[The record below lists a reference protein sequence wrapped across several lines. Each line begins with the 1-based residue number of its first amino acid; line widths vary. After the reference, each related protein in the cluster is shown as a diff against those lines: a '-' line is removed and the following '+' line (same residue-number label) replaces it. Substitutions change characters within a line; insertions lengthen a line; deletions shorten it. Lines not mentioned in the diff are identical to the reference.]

1 MTTTTLYDVD
11 FFAWTKEQ
19 AKLLRQEE
27 YGRLDITNLVEEIE
41 DMGKSQQRQL
51 YSRLV
56 VLMTHL
62 LKWQFQPGKQSRSWQ
77 ATIRVQRRRLQR
89 LLDQNP
95 SLRAQLDQTI
105 VEAYADAIDE
115 VWAETGLD
123 VETFPSACPY
133 TSAEILADTFFPS
146 DNP

>member
-1 MTTTTLYDVD
+1 MATTLYDVD
-11 FFAWTKEQ
+11 FYAWTQEQ

-27 YGRLDITNLVEEIE
+27 FSRLDITNLIDEIE

-56 VLMTHL
+56 VLMTPL

-77 ATIRVQRRRLQR
+77 ATIRVQRRRLHR
-89 LLDQNP
+89 LLDQTP
-95 SLRAQLDQTI
+95 SLRAHLDQTI
-105 VEAYADAIDE
+105 IEAYADAVDE
-115 VWAETGLD
+115 AWAETGLD

-133 TSAEILADTFFPS
+133 TSTQLLDETFFPT

>member
-1 MTTTTLYDVD
+1 
-11 FFAWTKEQ
+11 
-19 AKLLRQEE
+19 
-27 YGRLDITNLVEEIE
+27 LVEEIE
-41 DMGKSQQRQL
+41 VMGKNQQRQL

-62 LKWQFQPGKQSRSWQ
+62 LKWQFQPSKQSRSWQ
-77 ATIRVQRRRLQR
+77 ATIRVQH

>member
-1 MTTTTLYDVD
+1 MATTLYDVD
-11 FFAWTKEQ
+11 FYAWTQEQ

-27 YGRLDITNLVEEIE
+27 FSRLDITNLIEEIE

-56 VLMTHL
+56 VLMTPL

-77 ATIRVQRRRLQR
+77 ATIRVQRRRLHR
-89 LLDQNP
+89 LLDQTP
-95 SLRAQLDQTI
+95 SLRAHLDQTI
-105 VEAYADAIDE
+105 IEAYADAVDE
-115 VWAETGLD
+115 AWAETGLD

-133 TSAEILADTFFPS
+133 TSTQLLDETFFPT

>member
-1 MTTTTLYDVD
+1 MTTPTLYEAD
-11 FFAWTKEQ
+11 FYAWTLEQ
-19 AKLLRQEE
+19 AQLLRQADFS
-27 YGRLDITNLVEEIE
+27 RLDITHLIEEIE

-77 ATIRVQRRRLQR
+77 ATIRVQRRQLHR
-89 LLDQNP
+89 LLNLNP

-105 VEAYADAIDE
+105 DEAYADAVDE
-115 VWAETGLD
+115 AWAETGLD
-123 VETFPSACPY
+123 VETFPTTAPF
-133 TSAEILADTFFPS
+133 TSQQLLDETFLPAQ
-146 DNP
+146 